1 MLLFDGCSWTMGHEL
16 EGPDK
21 DHDKR
26 KRERWSNLVSEHFQ
40 SDHVNLG
47 EGGKS
52 NDGILRTTI
61 AYCES
66 HKIDLAIIQFTK
78 ANRREILKEGHY
90 KRLNA
95 SRRES
100 DIVAYYKHLN
110 TQEDDIANFYK
121 NKFLLEQYFKSK
133 QIPYY
138 FVQLNRRKHI
148 VTKYTSTWQQMSD
161 SSPIPCLFDILGGG
175 HNFPPPYFD
184 YRETIQQIE
193 EDERE
198 EDYQKLI
205 NRIEK
210 YGIELI
216 REEFL
221 ESNPKLTGMSP
232 YSPMLRVMLD
242 RSSIKRGKKQI
253 YKKGTHPNAKGHR
266 KIADFLIKNVSEL
279 QLLSI

>member
-1 MLLFDGCSWTMGHEL
+1 MMLFDGCSWTMGCEL
-16 EGPDK
+16 EGPNN

-26 KRERWSNLVSEHFQ
+26 KRERWSTLVSDHFKT
-40 SDHVNLG
+40 DHVNLG

-61 AYCES
+61 AYCEN
-66 HKIDLAIIQFTK
+66 HKVDFAVIQFTK
-78 ANRREILKEGHY
+78 ANRREILRKDY
-90 KRLNA
+90 YRRLNA
-95 SRRES
+95 SKRES

-110 TQEDDIANFYK
+110 TLEDDIANYYK

-148 VTKYTSTWQQMSD
+148 VTEYTSTWQQMSD
-161 SSPIPCLFDILGGG
+161 SSPIPCLYDILGGR
-175 HNFPPPYFD
+175 NFPPPYFD
-184 YRETIQQIE
+184 YRETIQEKE

-216 REEFL
+216 REEL
-221 ESNPKLTGMSP
+221 LGSNRDKVRNHSGIEN
-232 YSPMLRVMLD
+232 LRVTVD
-242 RSSIKRGKKQI
+242 RSSIKRGKKHI
-253 YKKGTHPNAKGHR
+253 KKKGTHPNAKGHR
-266 KIADFLIKNVSEL
+266 KIADFLIENVSEYIL
-279 QLLSI
+279 

>member
-1 MLLFDGCSWTMGHEL
+1 MMLFDGCSWTMGCEL
-16 EGPDK
+16 EEPDK
-21 DHDKR
+21 DLAKR
-26 KRERWSNLVSEHFQ
+26 ERERWSTLVSDHFKT
-40 SDHVNLG
+40 DHVNLG

-61 AYCES
+61 AYCEN
-66 HKIDLAIIQFTK
+66 HKVDFAFIQFTK
-78 ANRREILKEGHY
+78 ANRREILNKDYY

-95 SRRES
+95 SKRERH
-100 DIVAYYKHLN
+100 IVAYYRHLN

-148 VTKYTSTWQQMSD
+148 VTEYTSTWQQMSD
-161 SSPIPCLFDILGGG
+161 SSPIPCLYDILGGRI
-175 HNFPPPYFD
+175 FSPPYFD
-184 YRETIQQIE
+184 YRETIQE
-193 EDERE
+193 KEDKREE

-216 REEFL
+216 REEL
-221 ESNPKLTGMSP
+221 LGSNRDKVRNHSGIEN
-232 YSPMLRVMLD
+232 LRVTVD
-242 RSSIKRGKKQI
+242 RSSIKRGKKHI
-253 YKKGTHPNAKGHR
+253 PKKGTHPNAKGHR
-266 KIADFLIKNVSEL
+266 KIADFIIKNVSEYIL
-279 QLLSI
+279 

>member
-1 MLLFDGCSWTMGHEL
+1 MLLFDGCSWTYGSEL
-16 EGPDK
+16 EKPND

-40 SDHVNLG
+40 TDHVNLG

-52 NDGILRTTI
+52 NDGILRTTL
-61 AYCES
+61 AYCEN

-78 ANRREILKEGHY
+78 SNRREILKKDYY

-95 SRRES
+95 GRTES

-161 SSPIPCLFDILGGG
+161 SSPIPCLYDILGG

-184 YRETIQQIE
+184 YRETIQE
-193 EDERE
+193 KEDERE
-198 EDYQKLI
+198 EEEYQKLI

-216 REEFL
+216 REEL
-221 ESNPKLTGMSP
+221 LGSNRDKLRNHSGIEN
-232 YSPMLRVMLD
+232 LRVTVD
-242 RSSIKRGKKQI
+242 RSSIKRGKKHI
-253 YKKGTHPNAKGHR
+253 RKKGTHPNAKGHR
-266 KIADFLIKNVSEL
+266 KIADFLIENVSKYIL
-279 QLLSI
+279 